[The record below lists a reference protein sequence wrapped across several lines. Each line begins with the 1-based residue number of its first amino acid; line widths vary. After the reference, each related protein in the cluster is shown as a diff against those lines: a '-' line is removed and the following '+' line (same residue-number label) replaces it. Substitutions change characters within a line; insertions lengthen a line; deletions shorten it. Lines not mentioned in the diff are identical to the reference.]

1 MMMMKPASRN
11 TSACLAAESPFRGEN
26 SRPILRQ
33 QKFSTNSHKWACS
46 HANDGYDDDDYD
58 DDDGDDDDD
67 DNEVHI

>member
-1 MMMMKPASRN
+1 MMMKPASRN
-11 TSACLAAESPFRGEN
+11 TSASLAAESPFREEN

-33 QKFSTNSHKWACS
+33 QKFSTNSHMWACS
-46 HANDGYDDDDYD
+46 QANDDYDDDDDD

>member
-1 MMMMKPASRN
+1 MMMKPASRN
-11 TSACLAAESPFRGEN
+11 TSASLAAESPFREEN

-33 QKFSTNSHKWACS
+33 QKFSTNSHMWACS
-46 HANDGYDDDDYD
+46 QANGDYDDHDDD

>member
-1 MMMMKPASRN
+1 MMMRPASRI
-11 TSACLAAESPFRGEN
+11 TSTSLAAEPPFREEN

-46 HANDGYDDDDYD
+46 HANDGYDDDD
-58 DDDGDDDDD
+58 GDDDDD